1 MITKIEDLQWERLV
15 AIKAICKIAKV
26 LDNLEWDKWAAM
38 PDMHSLSHEIM
49 DIILES
55 GFVHFNELGNL
66 EYDIDTEA

>member
-15 AIKAICKIAKV
+15 AIEAICKIAKV
-26 LDNLEWDKWAAM
+26 LDFNEYARM
-38 PDMHSLSHEIM
+38 PDIHSLSHEIM